1 MLQVAAAAWEAS
13 VNGRLY
19 LFSYPLGPP
28 VLYSARRRSLLLGE
42 GMSTEATVQVHAMN
56 DADIGGLPLN
66 TTDIPQ
72 SLLNIEN
79 KGRSNLFPW
88 RGQFSPQFV
97 ETILDK
103 YARPG
108 FHVLDPFAGS
118 GTVLH
123 EAGLKGLRATAAEIN
138 PAAYKMACTYRFIN
152 ESDKRR
158 LSAISKLDDALGRT
172 FLSTLPLFSGKPE
185 KVQVRTKEALIRLDS
200 DITEPSS
207 KLLLESLIIRLDL
220 YQAGLNPEKVIG
232 TWNKLKTLVLGLPFS
247 PEAIKVLNCD
257 ARTLPLPDSSVD
269 LVITSPP
276 YINVFNYHQQY
287 RASAEAL
294 GWNLLQ
300 VAKSEIGSNRKHR
313 GNRFLTV
320 IQYCL
325 DLSQALGKLAD
336 TCKRSGRIIFV
347 VGRESRVRGVP
358 FYNGRI
364 VGLVGVQCAGFE
376 LAMRQERV
384 FKNKFGELIY
394 EDILHFT
401 NPAAARDDVLP
412 KARGVARQVLETALE
427 SAPREVSADLQDA
440 LARLSGVEPSP
451 VYCPN
456 SAIKAGTKS

>member
-1 MLQVAAAAWEAS
+1 
-13 VNGRLY
+13 
-19 LFSYPLGPP
+19 
-28 VLYSARRRSLLLGE
+28 
-42 GMSTEATVQVHAMN
+42 MSDSN
-56 DADIGGLPLN
+56 IGGLPLN

-79 KGRSNLFPW
+79 KDRSNLFPW

-97 ETILDK
+97 ETILDR

-123 EAGLKGLRATAAEIN
+123 EAGLKSLRATAAEIN
-138 PAAYKMACTYRFIN
+138 PAAYQMACTYRFIN
-152 ESDKRR
+152 EGNEQR
-158 LSAISKLDDALGRT
+158 LPAISNLNDALRGG
-172 FLSTLPLFSGKPE
+172 LPSKLPLFGGQSDE
-185 KVQVRTKEALIRLDS
+185 VEARTKEALIRLDS
-200 DITEPSS
+200 EVTNPLS
-207 KLLLESLIIRLDL
+207 KLLLKSLIIRLDL
-220 YQAGLNPEKVIG
+220 YQPGLSPEKVIT
-232 TWNKLKTLVLGLPFS
+232 TWNRLKALVLELPFS
-247 PEAIKVLNCD
+247 PEPIKVLNCD
-257 ARTLPLPDSSVD
+257 ARALPLPDSSVD
-269 LVITSPP
+269 LVVTSPP

-325 DLSQALGKLAD
+325 DLSETLRKLARV
-336 TCKRSGRIIFV
+336 CKPSGRIIFV

-364 VGLVGVQCAGFE
+364 VGLLGGECAGFE
-376 LAMRQERV
+376 LRMRQERV

-401 NPAAARDDVLP
+401 NPPTAHDNALSKARD
-412 KARGVARQVLETALE
+412 VARQILETALE
-427 SAPREVSADLQDA
+427 SASNDVSADLQDA
-440 LARLSGVEPSP
+440 LARLTDVEPSP

-456 SAIKAGTKS
+456 AAVKGNTQSGESSGNLK

>member
-1 MLQVAAAAWEAS
+1 MKTKSAAQAQTKID
-13 VNGRLY
+13 VN
-19 LFSYPLGPP
+19 
-28 VLYSARRRSLLLGE
+28 
-42 GMSTEATVQVHAMN
+42 
-56 DADIGGLPLN
+56 IGGIPLN

-79 KGRSNLFPW
+79 KDRSNLFPW

-97 ETILDK
+97 EAILDK
-103 YARPG
+103 YARLG
-108 FHVLDPFAGS
+108 SHVLDPFTGS

-138 PAAYKMACTYRFIN
+138 PAAYWMACTYRFVN
-152 ESDKRR
+152 EGDEQRV
-158 LSAISKLDDALGRT
+158 SAISSLDDALRGA
-172 FLSTLPLFSGKPE
+172 FPSSLPLFSERPG
-185 KVQVRTKEALIRLDS
+185 QVEARTQEALIRLDS
-200 DITEPSS
+200 EITNPLS
-207 KLLLESLIIRLDL
+207 KLLLKSLIIRLDL

-232 TWNKLKTLVLGLPFS
+232 TWNRLKPLVMGLPYS
-247 PEAIKVLNCD
+247 AEPIKVLNCD
-257 ARTLPLPDSSVD
+257 ARALPLPDSSVD
-269 LVITSPP
+269 LVVTSPP

-325 DLSQALGKLAD
+325 DLSQTLSKLAD
-336 TCKRSGRIIFV
+336 ICKPSGRIIFV
-347 VGRESRVRGVP
+347 VGRESRVRGIP
-358 FYNGRI
+358 FHNGRI
-364 VGLVGVQCAGFE
+364 VGLVGVECVGFE
-376 LAMRQERV
+376 LAIRQERV

-401 NPAAARDDVLP
+401 TPPAAHDNALSKARDI
-412 KARGVARQVLETALE
+412 ARQTLEIALE
-427 SAPREVSADLQDA
+427 SAPPNVAADLQDA
-440 LARLSGVEPSP
+440 LARLPGVEPSP

-456 SAIKAGTKS
+456 AAIMGNIKSIESPANLR